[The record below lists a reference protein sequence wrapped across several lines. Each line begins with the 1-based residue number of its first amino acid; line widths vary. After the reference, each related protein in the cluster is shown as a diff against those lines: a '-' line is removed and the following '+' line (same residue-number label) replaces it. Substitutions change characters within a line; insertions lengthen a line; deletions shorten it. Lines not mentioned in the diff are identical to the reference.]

1 MDYGYIYIYMYTING
16 MKEDYFMGRPTWS
29 NMPMYSSLELYLDGG
44 VVHCIAIEEKIQNR

>member
-1 MDYGYIYIYMYTING
+1 MYTING

-29 NMPMYSSLELYLDGG
+29 NMLMYSSLELYLDGG